1 MELDLEKIAYLL
13 TCDELIQKLKAS
25 S

>member
-1 MELDLEKIAYLL
+1 MKLDLEKIAYLL
-13 TCDELIQKLKAS
+13 TCDELIRKLKAS